1 MAGLLDFEDPRT
13 MGLLNAGLGIMAQAG
28 DTSRQ
33 FGLGQALASGL
44 GTMQQ
49 TQLQA
54 EMLKRQKAQE
64 DLQMQMRQMQFGQ
77 MQQQIKDQEAA
88 KKQAAMMPQII
99 SQFGDDY
106 QGMIKAGIDPALVK
120 SIAESKNF
128 GRLKVARVE
137 ELSGEGGKKIKQ
149 QFDEYGNAIGS
160 ALDGYVAPEKIDL
173 GDKVVFSMPTVGA
186 AFKKGMSAAEKDAS
200 ARGWAG
206 VQLQKD
212 QQYKPQW
219 NNDLGKFIVA
229 PSRDLPN
236 GKSIELAG
244 YSKADK
250 PLTEAQGKATA
261 FSARML
267 NADNEIND
275 LIKEG
280 VKTPSIIKRSVENA
294 PLIGGALGGAA
305 NKFVASEKQQKMEQA
320 QRDFVNAVLRQESGA
335 SISPSE
341 FDNASKQY
349 FPQFGDSPTV
359 IAQKAKNRAIAIE
372 GMKTQAG
379 SGAAQVK
386 GILEKVPQAKSGSSD
401 IEALLG
407 KYGG

>member
-1 MAGLLDFEDPRT
+1 MAGLLDFEDPQQA
-13 MGLLNAGLGIMAQAG
+13 GLLAFAQNMFAAGAPQTRRVGIGEALAGGLGG
-28 DTSRQ
+28 
-33 FGLGQALASGL
+33 
-44 GTMQQ
+44 MQQ
-49 TQLQA
+49 AQLQA

-64 DLQMQMRQMQFGQ
+64 DLQMQMRQMQFGE
-77 MQQQIKDQEAA
+77 MQQQVKDQESMR
-88 KKQAAMMPQII
+88 QRAAMMPQII
-99 SQFGDDY
+99 AKFGDDY
-106 QGMIKAGIDPALVK
+106 QGMIKAGIDHALVK
-120 SIAESKNF
+120 NIAESKNF
-128 GRLKVARVE
+128 GRAKVARTLEV
-137 ELSGEGGKKIKQ
+137 SGEGGKKMQQ
-149 QFDEYGNAIGS
+149 QFDVYGDPVGN

-206 VQLQKD
+206 VRLQKD

-275 LIKEG
+275 LIKDG

>member
-1 MAGLLDFEDPRT
+1 MAGLLDFEDPQQA
-13 MGLLNAGLGIMAQAG
+13 GLLAFAHGMFQAG
-28 DTSRQ
+28 GRQ
-33 FGLGQALASGL
+33 PSPTGLGQALTGSMMN
-44 GTMQQ
+44 MQQ
-49 TQLQA
+49 AQLQA
-54 EMLKRQKAQE
+54 EMLKRKKAQDDME
-64 DLQMQMRQMQFGQ
+64 MQVNQMKFGQ

-88 KKQAAMMPQII
+88 KQRAALMPQII
-99 SQFGDDY
+99 AKFGNDY
-106 QGMIKAGIDPALVK
+106 QGMIRAGLDPKLVRELAD
-120 SIAESKNF
+120 SRNY
-128 GRLKVARVE
+128 GRDEVARTQE
-137 ELSGEGGKKIKQ
+137 IGTNDGKKLIRSFSKFGDVVGQ
-149 QFDEYGNAIGS
+149 DQT
-160 ALDGYVAPEKIDL
+160 GYIAPERIDL
-173 GDKVVFSMPTVGA
+173 GDKVVFGMPTVGA

-200 ARGWAG
+200 AHRWAG
-206 VQLQKD
+206 FNLQKD

-219 NNDLGKFIVA
+219 NNDLGKFIVP

-280 VKTPSIIKRSVENA
+280 VQTPSIIKRSVENA

-305 NKFVASEKQQKMEQA
+305 NKFVASERQQKMEQA

>member
-212 QQYKPQW
+212 QLFKPQW
-219 NNDLGKFIVA
+219 NNDVGAFIA
-229 PSRDLPN
+229 PPSKMNPQ
-236 GKSIELAG
+236 GQKIELAG
-244 YSKADK
+244 YTKEEK
-250 PLTEAQGKATA
+250 PLTEVQAKAVTFASRMKNANDIVNELSGIGVDKSSAGKK
-261 FSARML
+261 F
-267 NADNEIND
+267 
-275 LIKEG
+275 
-280 VKTPSIIKRSVENA
+280 VEA
-294 PLIGGALGGAA
+294 VPFIGGGLGSIYNTTLPENIQKLDQAKRDWINA
-305 NKFVASEKQQKMEQA
+305 N
-320 QRDFVNAVLRQESGA
+320 LRNESGA
-335 SISPSE
+335 AIGKDE
-341 FDNASKQY
+341 FYSADQQY
-349 FPQFGDSPTV
+349 FPQIGDKAEV
-359 IAQKAKNRAIAIE
+359 IKQKAINRKLAE
-372 GMKTQAG
+372 DGMRSQAG
-379 SGAAQVK
+379 RGSMKIDSIVGGVK
-386 GILEKVPQAKSGSSD
+386 LPSTGGWSIQKVD
-401 IEALLG
+401 
-407 KYGG
+407 